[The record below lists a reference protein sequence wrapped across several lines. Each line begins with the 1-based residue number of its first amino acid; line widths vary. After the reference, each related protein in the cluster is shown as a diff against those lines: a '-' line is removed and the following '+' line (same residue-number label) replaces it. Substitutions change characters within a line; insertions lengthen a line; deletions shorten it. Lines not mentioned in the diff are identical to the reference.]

1 MLYFLPHWLKD
12 LDLPGI
18 GVLQYLS
25 FRAALAAL
33 LSLLLSLFVGRHII
47 LWLKSRKLGERIRE
61 LGPSTHKAK
70 SGTPTMGGLIIL
82 LALLVPTLL
91 LADLTNAYVLL
102 VMVAAVWMG
111 LIGFLDDYIK
121 VFKKNKAGL
130 KGKFKVVGQLG
141 LGLIVG
147 FTMLY
152 HPQFRGDNLKMDADG
167 TLRKSAYLSS
177 LGFRAGDQVMRA
189 GPYRLAERPADSLAF
204 DHYLVKRGNDR
215 LTLLIPEDSRYTV
228 GVGLFGKRDF
238 SFVTQTDVPFF
249 KDLTFNYALLTGGEN
264 LASKIL
270 YILVVIFIVTA
281 VSNGVNLTD
290 GLDGLAAGTTAI
302 VAMVFAIL
310 AYVSGNAIFA
320 DYLHISFIPAS
331 GELLVFCAALVGAC
345 IGFLWFNTYP
355 AQIFMGDTGS
365 LALGGVVGVLALMV
379 KKELLLPII
388 CGVYF
393 VESLSVIAQVVY
405 FKYTKRKYGEGR
417 RIFRMAPLHHH
428 YELLGWHEAKI
439 VSRFWIITVLL
450 ALLAF
455 ATLKLR

>member
-1 MLYFLPHWLKD
+1 MLYFLPHWLRD

>member
-1 MLYFLPHWLKD
+1 
-12 LDLPGI
+12 
-18 GVLQYLS
+18 
-25 FRAALAAL
+25 
-33 LSLLLSLFVGRHII
+33 
-47 LWLKSRKLGERIRE
+47 
-61 LGPSTHKAK
+61 
-70 SGTPTMGGLIIL
+70 
-82 LALLVPTLL
+82 
-91 LADLTNAYVLL
+91 
-102 VMVAAVWMG
+102 
-111 LIGFLDDYIK
+111 
-121 VFKKNKAGL
+121 
-130 KGKFKVVGQLG
+130 
-141 LGLIVG
+141 
-147 FTMLY
+147 
-152 HPQFRGDNLKMDADG
+152 
-167 TLRKSAYLSS
+167 
-177 LGFRAGDQVMRA
+177 
-189 GPYRLAERPADSLAF
+189 
-204 DHYLVKRGNDR
+204 YLVKRGNDR

>member
-1 MLYFLPHWLKD
+1 MLYFLPHWLRD

-147 FTMLY
+147 LTMLY

>member
-1 MLYFLPHWLKD
+1 FLPHWLRD

>member
-1 MLYFLPHWLKD
+1 MLYFLPHWLRD

-147 FTMLY
+147 LTMLY

-238 SFVTQTDVPFF
+238 AFVTQTDVPFF